1 MKIFCFRLLFLM
13 ELKLDSTS
21 ENWDYKKNIDEI
33 MLVS

>member
-1 MKIFCFRLLFLM
+1 M